1 MTVPASYDAGLDLL
15 VSIAGFEPL
24 EQPGARIRQLQLR
37 TGNWQLVTGNWQLIR
52 EPVTHSA
59 GGTGKRADRLL

>member
-24 EQPGARIRQLQLR
+24 EQPGGSHPAIATENWKLA
-37 TGNWQLVTGNWQLIR
+37 TGNW
-52 EPVTHSA
+52 
-59 GGTGKRADRLL
+59 